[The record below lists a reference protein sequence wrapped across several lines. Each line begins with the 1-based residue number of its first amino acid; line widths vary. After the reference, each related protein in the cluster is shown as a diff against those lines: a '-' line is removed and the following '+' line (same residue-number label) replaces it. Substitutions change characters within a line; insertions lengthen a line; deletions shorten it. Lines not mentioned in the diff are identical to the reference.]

1 MTTQNIAAPSTRGPM
16 NMASERIGRIVAV
29 TGAHA
34 IILLDADDAF
44 SVGDESCPEI
54 GTLLKV
60 DTAATITLALVAAL
74 SSPTPS
80 LDNQAQ
86 EMRIVEVE
94 FIGELPKD
102 DHGNPK
108 SFRRGVS
115 SYPGLG
121 NIVSRASQAEL
132 AMAYACD
139 EDTSIRIGHI
149 QQDVSIPAMVKIDEL
164 LGKHFAVL
172 GTTGTGKSCAVA
184 LILRRILEKNPK
196 AHILLLDVHREYA
209 SSFKEYAEVIQ
220 PQNMS
225 LPFWML
231 NFEEFVEILIG
242 NQPNREQDVEILR
255 ELVPLAKTRYA
266 ANTRRDKVPTL
277 RSRDGSDTI
286 NLGVD
291 TPVPYRASD
300 LMGLIEEHLG
310 KLELKGELA
319 PYKRLKARLDTM
331 TRDPRYAFM
340 FGHMTIS
347 DNMAEVVGR
356 IFRIPVNDKPITV
369 IELGGL
375 PSEVINVCVSVLARM
390 AFDFALWSH
399 GRVPI
404 TFVCEEAHRY
414 VPADKASGFEPTK
427 RAISRIAKEGR
438 KYGVSLAIITQ
449 RPSELDPTILS
460 QCNTVFS
467 MRLTNERDQEILKA
481 GISDAAAS
489 LMEFMPTMG
498 TGEAVTFGEGVSL
511 PTRIKFDLLPR
522 HALPKSS
529 TASFTR
535 NWSIDV
541 PDEGFLDAIVARWR
555 MQSYDIGYVD
565 SAPEA
570 ADFNP
575 DTGEVAERAAEMPPE
590 VAPETPVAAQPIV
603 QAPQPIAAP
612 VPVRAPTPV
621 MSRSPATS
629 PPPAM
634 SPSPAMA
641 PAAPAVT
648 ASARAPALAGSG
660 SSLLKKPLDVSG
672 MAIGQSAPAQSS
684 APAQPNANDMQ
695 TRSAPPPGA
704 ATAAAALSKDTGL
717 GALLQKLR
725 G

>member
-1 MTTQNIAAPSTRGPM
+1 MTSAMHTNSSANRRM
-16 NMASERIGRIVAV
+16 NAASERIGRIVAV

-44 SVGDESCPEI
+44 SATAETSPEI

-60 DTAATITLALVAAL
+60 DTENTVTLALVSAL

-80 LDNQAQ
+80 HENQNQ

-102 DHGNPK
+102 EEGNPK

-115 SYPGLG
+115 CYPGLG
-121 NIVSRASQAEL
+121 NVVSRASQHEL
-132 AMAYACD
+132 AMAYAAD
-139 EDTSIRIGHI
+139 HDSSIRIGHI
-149 QQDVSIPAMVKIDEL
+149 QQDPSIPAMVKIDDL

-172 GTTGTGKSCAVA
+172 GTTGTGKSCSVA

-196 AHILLLDVHREYA
+196 AHILLLDMHREYA
-209 SSFKEYAEVIQ
+209 ASFPEYAEVIQ
-220 PQNMS
+220 PQNMQ
-225 LPFWML
+225 LPFWLL
-231 NFEEFVEILIG
+231 NFEEIVEIIIG
-242 NQPNREQDVEILR
+242 NQPNREQDIEILR
-255 ELVPLAKTRYA
+255 ELIPLAKQRYSTS
-266 ANTRRDKVPTL
+266 TRRDKSPTL
-277 RSRDGSDTI
+277 RSHGSGEMV
-286 NLGVD
+286 NVGVD
-291 TPVPYRASD
+291 TPVPYRSSD
-300 LMGLIEEHLG
+300 LIGLLEEYLG

-319 PYKRLKARLDTM
+319 PFKRLKARLDAI

-340 FGHMTIS
+340 FGQMTIS

-369 IELGGL
+369 LELGGL

-390 AFDFALWSH
+390 AFDFGLWSQ

-414 VPADKASGFEPTK
+414 VPIDKTTGFEPTK

-438 KYGVSLAIITQ
+438 KYGVSLAIISQ
-449 RPSELDPTILS
+449 RPAELDPTILS

-511 PTRIKFDLLPR
+511 PTRIKFDLLPS

-535 NWSIDV
+535 NWAIDV
-541 PDEGFLDAIVARWR
+541 PEDGFLEAIVARWR
-555 MQSYDIGYVD
+555 QQSYAVEYSD
-565 SAPEA
+565 SAGNSANLQLEPA
-570 ADFNP
+570 V
-575 DTGEVAERAAEMPPE
+575 G
-590 VAPETPVAAQPIV
+590 TPVTAN
-603 QAPQPIAAP
+603 
-612 VPVRAPTPV
+612 
-621 MSRSPATS
+621 
-629 PPPAM
+629 
-634 SPSPAMA
+634 A
-641 PAAPAVT
+641 PAAPAPAQQPAAQHAPV
-648 ASARAPALAGSG
+648 AAAAEPPAAPAATPAPAPAVAGAG
-660 SSLLKKPLDVSG
+660 SSLLKKPLDAASLG
-672 MAIGQSAPAQSS
+672 IASAPAAAPTAPS
-684 APAQPNANDMQ
+684 APVA
-695 TRSAPPPGA
+695 APAAVQAAPTAEVADGA
-704 ATAAAALSKDTGL
+704 IAAAAKPAGDARLSS
-717 GALLQKLR
+717 LLQKLR

>member
-1 MTTQNIAAPSTRGPM
+1 MTTQPIAATSSRGPM

-44 SVGDESCPEI
+44 SAGYDGSPEI

-60 DTAATITLALVAAL
+60 DTDATVTLALVSAL

-80 LDNQAQ
+80 HENPEQ

-132 AMAYACD
+132 SMAYASD

-172 GTTGTGKSCAVA
+172 GTTGTGKSCSVA

-209 SSFKEYAEVIQ
+209 SSFKEYAEVVQ
-220 PQNMS
+220 PANMS

-231 NFEEFVEILIG
+231 NFEEIVEILIG

-255 ELVPLAKTRYA
+255 ELIPLAKTRYA
-266 ANTRRDKVPTL
+266 AGTRRDKVATPSL
-277 RSRDGSDTI
+277 RSKDPGDGI

-291 TPVPYRASD
+291 TPVPYRTSD
-300 LMGLIEEHLG
+300 LMSLIEEHLG
-310 KLELKGELA
+310 KLDLKGELA
-319 PYKRLKARLDTM
+319 PFKRLKARLDTI

-369 IELGGL
+369 LELGGL

-390 AFDFALWSH
+390 AFDFGLWSQ

-414 VPADKASGFEPTK
+414 VPADKSSGFEPTK

-541 PDEGFLDAIVARWR
+541 PDEGFLEAIVARWR
-555 MQSYDIGYVD
+555 MQSYDVGYED

-575 DTGEVAERAAEMPPE
+575 ETGQFVEQALENVPAAAPQPA
-590 VAPETPVAAQPIV
+590 VAPQPAAQAAVAQPPAAAPAPPAAPAPTPVAA
-603 QAPQPIAAP
+603 
-612 VPVRAPTPV
+612 
-621 MSRSPATS
+621 
-629 PPPAM
+629 
-634 SPSPAMA
+634 A
-641 PAAPAVT
+641 PAAAAPAPAV
-648 ASARAPALAGSG
+648 AGAG

-672 MAIGQSAPAQSS
+672 LSIGQPA
-684 APAQPNANDMQ
+684 AAQPNASVPQ
-695 TRSAPPPGA
+695 PEPAPAAPAA
-704 ATAAAALSKDTGL
+704 ATAAASLRKDTGL
-717 GALLQKLR
+717 GSLLQKLR
-725 G
+725 N